1 MAYTTPDAKQALKR
15 RLGQMSDV
23 LLQLNHERQEVIRPV
38 LEHARE
44 YVLLSVRGLAHKLR
58 IDPSTLARMVRD
70 CGFRSYREFQE
81 YLHELSMVQAT
92 PFDLITRFTSA
103 EAGGADFISESIKQD
118 VANLH
123 ALLQLTDINR
133 VTAVGRRFWKTRRIL
148 IMGGDQAAVLVRYLG
163 YQLSVLGLPTI
174 VATTPGEVVH
184 LARSTGKHD
193 LVIAIT
199 FRRGLRQT
207 VEGVQLARR
216 KGAYCVGIADS
227 YLSPLSRYAHELF
240 LASVQTTGFGVSYV
254 APIAL
259 IDILMNSCA
268 KRGGSRAIAFVKE
281 GAEEQRNGFRWFR
294 ELGGRRESA
303 SRRDKNVNQSHRP
316 RK

>member
-1 MAYTTPDAKQALKR
+1 
-15 RLGQMSDV
+15 
-23 LLQLNHERQEVIRPV
+23 
-38 LEHARE
+38 
-44 YVLLSVRGLAHKLR
+44 
-58 IDPSTLARMVRD
+58 MVRD
-70 CGFRSYREFQE
+70 CGFASYREFQE

-103 EAGGADFISESIKQD
+103 DAGGADFVSESIKQD

-133 VTAVGRRFWKTRRIL
+133 VAAIGRRFWKARRIL
-148 IMGGDQAAVLVRYLG
+148 IMGGDQAAVLVKYLG

-174 VATTPGEVVH
+174 SAITPGEVVH

-193 LVIAIT
+193 LIVAIT

-216 KGAYCVGIADS
+216 KGAYCIGIADS
-227 YLSPLSRYAHELF
+227 YLSPLSRYTHELF

-259 IDILMNSCA
+259 IDVLTNSCA
-268 KRGGSRAIAFVKE
+268 KRGGPRAVAFVKE

-294 ELGGRRESA
+294 ELGGRRDSA
-303 SRRDKNVNQSHRP
+303 SRRDKNVNNQSR
-316 RK
+316 RGRR